1 MGSSDRIFGA
11 TAVSAALFIFVY
23 YSIWTFVVPFLSEDC
38 SLQKYFL
45 SYEYAIYLPAAVLV
59 AGVSL
64 ITAFFVKTTSQSKN
78 KKAK

>member
-1 MGSSDRIFGA
+1 
-11 TAVSAALFIFVY
+11 
-23 YSIWTFVVPFLSEDC
+23 LSEDC

>member
-1 MGSSDRIFGA
+1 MGSTDRIFGA
-11 TAVSAALFIFVY
+11 TCVSAALFIFVY
-23 YSIWTFVVPFLSEDC
+23 YSTWTFIVPFLSEES

-45 SYEYAIYLPAAVLV
+45 PHEYAIYLPAAVLV
-59 AGVSL
+59 AGVSF